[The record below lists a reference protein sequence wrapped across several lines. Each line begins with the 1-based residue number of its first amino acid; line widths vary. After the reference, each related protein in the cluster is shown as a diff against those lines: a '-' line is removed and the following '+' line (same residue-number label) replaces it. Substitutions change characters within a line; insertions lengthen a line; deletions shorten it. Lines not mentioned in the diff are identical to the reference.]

1 MRSLREGN
9 TAKPSNFRLYSLIS
23 LMVFFWSLNFIIAK
37 VALREFP
44 PLLLSCLRTSAAA
57 AFITPLYYWRSRK
70 RATTWTR
77 QDVPALLLLG
87 IFGVALNQ
95 VFFVAGI
102 SRTSVGHSAL
112 MIGLTPVMVLVI
124 AAAAGMERI
133 TGRKLLGMTIA
144 VLGVAVLHLSPAK
157 TAGASFAG
165 DVWVLLAALAFAVFT
180 VGGKGVAKR
189 HDSLTVNTFAYLGGA
204 LALAPLTVYH
214 GWGFPYAS
222 LSWQA
227 WVALVYMAAFSSVL
241 CYMIFYYAL
250 THIPASRVSAFSYLQ
265 PLLATLMAAPLL
277 GENIS
282 GGLAAGGALILAG
295 VYLTERG

>member
-1 MRSLREGN
+1 MREGY
-9 TAKPSNFRLYSLIS
+9 TARPSNFRLYALIS

-37 VALREFP
+37 IALREFP
-44 PLLLSCLRTSAAA
+44 PLLLSCIRTSAAA
-57 AFITPLYYWRSRK
+57 LFITPLYYWGSRN
-70 RATTWTR
+70 RAATWTR
-77 QDVPALLLLG
+77 RDVPVLLLLG

-102 SRTSVGHSAL
+102 SRTSVAHAAL
-112 MIGLTPVMVLVI
+112 MIGLTPVMVLVL
-124 AAAAGMERI
+124 AATAGMERI
-133 TGRKLLGMTIA
+133 TGKKLLGMTIA
-144 VLGVAVLHLSPAK
+144 VLGVAVLNLSPSK

-165 DVWVLLAALAFAVFT
+165 DILVLLAALTFAVFT

-204 LALAPLTVYH
+204 LALAPLTVYYSR
-214 GWGFPYAS
+214 GFPYAS
-222 LSWQA
+222 LSWQSWA
-227 WVALVYMAAFSSVL
+227 ALFYMAAFSSVL

-250 THIPASRVSAFSYLQ
+250 THISASRVSAFSYLQ

-282 GGLAAGGALILAG
+282 GGLATGGALILAG